1 MRSDKSLPST
11 ADPRSEHSRRVLK
24 DALRDLA
31 TGGAPERVS
40 VSALCK
46 AAGVSRPT
54 FYQHFETV
62 DDVYGALLRDRLD
75 EFGAELRESLAD
87 GMPTRELIA
96 AVVRR
101 MDMDQ
106 NYYLSVLGLR
116 QALPKA
122 RLVVS
127 EWMEDWVARYRYG
140 SPLVDLSPVDR
151 YLTVFLVGGVLA
163 VFGER
168 IDEPDSLTPEEL
180 ADILRTLVEEVGGD
194 SSRSR

>member
-1 MRSDKSLPST
+1 MTSDNTLPATS
-11 ADPRSEHSRRVLK
+11 DPRVEHSRRALK
-24 DALRDLA
+24 EALRDLV
-31 TGGAPERVS
+31 TDNGPEKVS

-75 EFGAELRESLAD
+75 DFGTELRESLEE
-87 GMPTRELIA
+87 GMPTSDLIA
-96 AVVRR
+96 AIVRR

-106 NYYLSVLGLR
+106 KHFLSVLGFQ

-122 RLVVS
+122 RRVVS
-127 EWMEDWVARYRYG
+127 DWMEDWVARYRYG
-140 SPLVDLSPVDR
+140 SPFVDLSPVDR
-151 YLTVFLVGGVLA
+151 YRTVFLVGGVLA

-168 IDEPDSLTPEEL
+168 IDDLDSLTPDEL
-180 ADILRTLVEEVGGD
+180 ADILRTLTEAV
-194 SSRSR
+194 